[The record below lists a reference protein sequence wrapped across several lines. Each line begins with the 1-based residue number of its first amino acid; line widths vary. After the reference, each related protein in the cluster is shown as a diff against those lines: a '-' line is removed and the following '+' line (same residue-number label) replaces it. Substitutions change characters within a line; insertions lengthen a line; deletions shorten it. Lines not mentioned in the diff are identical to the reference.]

1 VTSDARARPREEEDA
16 VQATHPPSGAEPTD
30 MATTDMATT
39 DMATTDGEPTVGSAD
54 GAAPDDTGA
63 GKPGR
68 RPVTGGGDDDART
81 HTRIRPAL
89 PLVPVLA
96 VLLVLLLGATGYL
109 WFTRPG
115 TSAVRTADYVDVL
128 QAARSG
134 VVDLTSF
141 DYLTLDDDIEQVRRV
156 ATGDLRDES
165 VAQLDDRRQEI
176 TDAEAVVNTQ
186 VVGAGVIKA
195 AGDDA
200 SVLLVIESTQQSNAS
215 EQAQVVRYRIE
226 VQLKK
231 ADGRWLLSGITGR

>member
-63 GKPGR
+63 GKPG

>member
-1 VTSDARARPREEEDA
+1 VTSDARARPREEEA
-16 VQATHPPSGAEPTD
+16 VQATQPPSGAEP
-30 MATTDMATT
+30 T

-141 DYLTLDDDIEQVRRV
+141 DYLTLDDDIEQIRRV
-156 ATGDLRDES
+156 TTGDLQQES
-165 VAQLDDRRQEI
+165 VDQLDQRRQQI
-176 TDAEAVVNTQ
+176 ADSEAVVNTE
-186 VVGAGVIKA
+186 VVGAAVGAADDDSATVFAVIQ
-195 AGDDA
+195 
-200 SVLLVIESTQQSNAS
+200 STQQSNAS
-215 EQAQVVRYRIE
+215 EQAQVQRYRIE
-226 VQLKK
+226 VDLTRVG
-231 ADGRWLLSGITGR
+231 GRWLLSGITGR